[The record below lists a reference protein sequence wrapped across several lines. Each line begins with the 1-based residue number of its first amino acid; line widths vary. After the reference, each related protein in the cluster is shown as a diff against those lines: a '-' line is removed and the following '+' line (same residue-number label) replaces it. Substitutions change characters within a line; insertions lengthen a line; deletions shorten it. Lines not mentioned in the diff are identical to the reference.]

1 MEKEALKKIFD
12 FLKEKEGKSSIV
24 WKLIHNEPFKEGE
37 FTEEELIFD
46 EYLDLSGRNITSL
59 PKGLQVWG
67 HFYLR
72 NCKSLT
78 SLPEGL
84 SVWGTLDL
92 TNCKSLTSLPEG
104 MRVGG
109 LDLTNCTSLTSL
121 PKGLVVGRNGL
132 NLTNCKSLT
141 SLPEGLKVDGKLWL
155 KKTPLAELSDE
166 SLKDMIG
173 LNGYINR
180 KNKWRRTFR

>member
-1 MEKEALKKIFD
+1 MERETIEKILN
-12 FLKEKEGKSSIV
+12 FLKEKEGKSSIK
-24 WKLIHNEPFKEGE
+24 WKLIHNEPFTEDE

-46 EYLDLSGRNITSL
+46 EYLDLSGKNITSL
-59 PKGLQVWG
+59 PKGLAVWG
-67 HFYLR
+67 PLYLR

-92 TNCKSLTSLPEG
+92 FKCTSLTTLPKG
-104 MRVGG
+104 MSVGG

-121 PKGLVVGRNGL
+121 PEGLVVGRNGL

-141 SLPEGLKVDGKLWL
+141 SLPEGLKVSGKLQL

-173 LNGYINR
+173 LNGYIEG
-180 KNKWRRTFR
+180 KNKRRRTFR

>member
-1 MEKEALKKIFD
+1 MEKEALKRIFE
-12 FLKEKEGKSSIV
+12 FLKEKEGKSSIR
-24 WKLIHNEPFKEGE
+24 WKIIHNEPFKEEE

-46 EYLDLSGRNITSL
+46 EYLDLSGINITSL
-59 PKGLQVWG
+59 PKGLEVIG
-67 HFYLR
+67 NLYLR
-72 NCKSLT
+72 NCTSLT

-92 TNCKSLTSLPEG
+92 LNCKSLTSLPEG
-104 MRVGG
+104 IRVGG

-121 PKGLVVGRNGL
+121 PEGLVVGRNGL

-141 SLPEGLKVDGKLWL
+141 SLPKGLKVSGKLQL

-173 LNGYINR
+173 LNGYIEG
-180 KNKWRRTFR
+180 KNKRRRIFK

>member
-1 MEKEALKKIFD
+1 MKIETLKRIFE
-12 FLKEKEGKSSIV
+12 FLKEKEGKSSIK

-59 PKGLQVWG
+59 PKGLEVIG
-67 HFYLR
+67 NLYLR
-72 NCKSLT
+72 NCTSLT

-92 TNCKSLTSLPEG
+92 FKCTSLTTLPKG
-104 MRVGG
+104 IRVGG

-121 PKGLVVGRNGL
+121 PEGLSVGPNGL
-132 NLTNCKSLT
+132 NLTNCKNLT
-141 SLPEGLKVDGKLWL
+141 SLPEGLEVRGKLRL

-166 SLKDMIG
+166 SLRDMIG
-173 LNGYINR
+173 LNGYIKGR
-180 KNKWRRTFR
+180 IFK

>member
-1 MEKEALKKIFD
+1 MKIETLKRIFE
-12 FLKEKEGKSSIV
+12 FLKEKEGKSSIK

-67 HFYLR
+67 DFYLR

-78 SLPEGL
+78 SLLEGL
-84 SVWGTLDL
+84 SVWGT
-92 TNCKSLTSLPEG
+92 
-104 MRVGG
+104 

-141 SLPEGLKVDGKLWL
+141 SLPEGLKVSGKLQL

-173 LNGYINR
+173 LNGYIEG
-180 KNKWRRTFR
+180 KNKRRRTFR

>member
-1 MEKEALKKIFD
+1 MKIETLKRIFE
-12 FLKEKEGKSSIV
+12 FLKEKEGKSSIK

-46 EYLDLSGRNITSL
+46 EYWDLSGRNITSL

-67 HFYLR
+67 DFYLR

-78 SLPEGL
+78 SLLEGL
-84 SVWGTLDL
+84 SVWGT
-92 TNCKSLTSLPEG
+92 
-104 MRVGG
+104 

-141 SLPEGLKVDGKLWL
+141 SLPEGLKVSGKLQL

-173 LNGYINR
+173 LNGYIEG
-180 KNKWRRTFR
+180 KNKRRRTFR

>member
-1 MEKEALKKIFD
+1 MKKETLKRIFE
-12 FLKEKEGKSSIV
+12 FLKEKEGKSSIK

-67 HFYLR
+67 DFYLR

-78 SLPEGL
+78 SLLEGL
-84 SVWGTLDL
+84 SVWGT
-92 TNCKSLTSLPEG
+92 
-104 MRVGG
+104 

-141 SLPEGLKVDGKLWL
+141 SLPEGLKVSGKLQL

-173 LNGYINR
+173 LNGYIEG
-180 KNKWRRTFR
+180 KNKRRTTFR

>member
-1 MEKEALKKIFD
+1 MEKEALKRIFE
-12 FLKEKEGKSSIV
+12 FLEAKEGKSSIK
-24 WKLIHNEPFKEGE
+24 WKIIHNEPFKEEE

-46 EYLDLSGRNITSL
+46 EYLDLSGINITSL

-67 HFYLR
+67 NLYLR

-92 TNCKSLTSLPEG
+92 LNCKSLTSLPEG
-104 MRVGG
+104 IRVGG

-121 PKGLVVGRNGL
+121 PKGL
-132 NLTNCKSLT
+132 
-141 SLPEGLKVDGKLWL
+141 KVSGKLQL

-173 LNGYINR
+173 LNGYIEG
-180 KNKWRRTFR
+180 KNKRRRTFR

>member
-1 MEKEALKKIFD
+1 MEKEALKRIFE
-12 FLKEKEGKSSIV
+12 FLKEKEGKSSIR
-24 WKLIHNEPFKEGE
+24 WKIIHNEPFTEDE

-46 EYLDLSGRNITSL
+46 EYLNLSGENITSL
-59 PKGLQVWG
+59 PKGLEVIG
-67 HFYLR
+67 NLYLR
-72 NCKSLT
+72 NCTSLT

-92 TNCKSLTSLPEG
+92 LNCKSLTSLPEG
-104 MRVGG
+104 IRVGG

-121 PKGLVVGRNGL
+121 PEGLVVGRNGL

-141 SLPEGLKVDGKLWL
+141 SLPKGLKVSGKLQL

-173 LNGYINR
+173 LNGYIEG
-180 KNKWRRTFR
+180 KNKRRRIFK

>member
-1 MEKEALKKIFD
+1 MERETIEKILN
-12 FLKEKEGKSSIV
+12 FLKEKEGKSSIK
-24 WKLIHNEPFKEGE
+24 WKIIHNEPFTEDE

-46 EYLDLSGRNITSL
+46 EYLDLSGENITSL
-59 PKGLQVWG
+59 PKGLAVWG
-67 HFYLR
+67 NLYLR

-92 TNCKSLTSLPEG
+92 FKCTSLTTLPKG
-104 MRVGG
+104 MSVGG

-121 PKGLVVGRNGL
+121 PEGLVVGRNGL

-141 SLPEGLKVDGKLWL
+141 SLPEGLKVSGKLQL

-173 LNGYINR
+173 LNGYIEG
-180 KNKWRRTFR
+180 KNKRRRTFR

>member
-1 MEKEALKKIFD
+1 MEKEALKRIFE
-12 FLKEKEGKSSIV
+12 FLKEKEGKSSIK
-24 WKLIHNEPFKEGE
+24 WKIIHNEPFKEEE

-46 EYLDLSGRNITSL
+46 EYLDLSGINITSL

-67 HFYLR
+67 DFYLR

-84 SVWGTLDL
+84 
-92 TNCKSLTSLPEG
+92 
-104 MRVGG
+104 
-109 LDLTNCTSLTSL
+109 
-121 PKGLVVGRNGL
+121 
-132 NLTNCKSLT
+132 
-141 SLPEGLKVDGKLWL
+141 KVSGKLQL

-173 LNGYINR
+173 LNGYIEG
-180 KNKWRRTFR
+180 KNKRRRTFR

>member
-1 MEKEALKKIFD
+1 MEKEELKRIFQ
-12 FLKEKEGKSSIV
+12 FLKEKEGKSSIK
-24 WKLIHNEPFKEGE
+24 WKIIHNEPFKEEE

-67 HFYLR
+67 NLYLR

-92 TNCKSLTSLPEG
+92 LNCKSLTSLPEG
-104 MRVGG
+104 IRVGG

-141 SLPEGLKVDGKLWL
+141 SLPKGLKVSGKLQL

-173 LNGYINR
+173 LNGYIEG
-180 KNKWRRTFR
+180 KNKRRRTFR